1 MFVTNYFPPLVP
13 FSFPI
18 PLTQLQILTHTIYLA
33 IISSMKNSTVWFN
46 FQRYREVKGIC
57 FDFRFL
63 FSVLFFFFAENHT
76 EKSTRSRW
84 ERFVL
89 RSGRF
94 CQSEEAH
101 NIKEKPN
108 LSELCGVI
116 RKS

>member
-63 FSVLFFFFAENHT
+63 FSVLFFFLQ
-76 EKSTRSRW
+76 KII
-84 ERFVL
+84 L
-89 RSGRF
+89 RNLLDLDGRD
-94 CQSEEAH
+94 
-101 NIKEKPN
+101 
-108 LSELCGVI
+108 LS
-116 RKS
+116 